1 MDIPSL
7 IALSLVLV
15 ASAVIDL
22 RSQRIPNYLTLPGIL
37 GALIYS
43 SLSYGFDGFISS
55 LSGVA
60 VGIGILIIPWL
71 MGGMGAGDAKLMGV
85 VGGFLG
91 AKGTFNAVLLVALV
105 GGVYALILRLI
116 YKEKLKGLSGKIYNE
131 VLAFVLT
138 RKLVLDKT
146 DAALDA
152 PKLCYGL
159 AIALGTF
166 LYIGLNA
173 LGYSFI

>member
-1 MDIPSL
+1 MK
-7 IALSLVLV
+7 
-15 ASAVIDL
+15 
-22 RSQRIPNYLTLPGIL
+22 SQRIPNYLTLPGIIV
-37 GALIYS
+37 ALFYFSVLNGI
-43 SLSYGFDGFISS
+43 DGFIFSV
-55 LSGVA
+55 SGVS

-91 AKGTFNAVLLVALV
+91 AKGACNAFLLIAIV

-116 YKEKLKGLSGKIYNE
+116 YKDELKGFSAKIYHG
-131 VLAFVLT
+131 VLSFFLT
-138 RKLVLDKT
+138 RKYVPDT
-146 DAALDA
+146 GDESPDA

-166 LYIGLNA
+166 LYIALNA
-173 LGYSFI
+173 LGYRII